1 MQERTLHSQFQEK
14 DREIQQPRKIRY
26 KNVDIQ
32 YYHMEEKVAPKIYTC
47 KPNSN
52 TTGKTTGSN
61 RHLTI
66 LATKKR

>member
-1 MQERTLHSQFQEK
+1 
-14 DREIQQPRKIRY
+14 
-26 KNVDIQ
+26 
-32 YYHMEEKVAPKIYTC
+32 MEEKVAPKIYTC

>member
-1 MQERTLHSQFQEK
+1 
-14 DREIQQPRKIRY
+14 
-26 KNVDIQ
+26 
-32 YYHMEEKVAPKIYTC
+32 MEEKVAPKIYTS

-52 TTGKTTGSN
+52 TTGKTKGSN

>member
-1 MQERTLHSQFQEK
+1 
-14 DREIQQPRKIRY
+14 
-26 KNVDIQ
+26 
-32 YYHMEEKVAPKIYTC
+32 MEEKVAPKIYTC

-66 LATKKR
+66 LATKKRCLTMTPFVIAPHHTTSVIMLVCLHR